1 LIIFCNFLDKDDEN
15 DCLKDLLEVC
25 CFFNCRSLKNS
36 TEKVLM
42 HNCTGYS
49 SIRELPREYNTNLY
63 FTRVMYYL
71 SICDKFQLFAF
82 REYLLDI
89 NFLNAVF
96 DIKHYE
102 SRYNNILFPWSYY
115 LNEIKMSCGN
125 KSSKYELV
133 MQFLIHRI
141 SSIQNT
147 VDACE
152 AKSFRHFF
160 DKYFYDDE
168 ILDLSN
174 PKKRYVGETKLQEF
188 QSDFTTQS
196 TENDVN
202 VIVENNVLFVS
213 STILSLCSPVFK
225 AMLNSSMK
233 EAELKTIELPG
244 KQVEHVTELFLYFHK
259 LKSVNGM
266 IFFIFFY
273 VYSVL
278 YELAENIFGVLF
290 FTCII
295 FSNEI
300 ISCLA

>member
-1 LIIFCNFLDKDDEN
+1 
-15 DCLKDLLEVC
+15 
-25 CFFNCRSLKNS
+25 
-36 TEKVLM
+36 
-42 HNCTGYS
+42 
-49 SIRELPREYNTNLY
+49 
-63 FTRVMYYL
+63 MYYL

-102 SRYNNILFPWSYY
+102 SRYCVLFPWSYY
-115 LNEIKMSCGN
+115 LNEIKMSCVN

-133 MQFLIHRI
+133 LQFLIHRI

-147 VDACE
+147 VDDCE

-174 PKKRYVGETKLQEF
+174 PKKRRFSYVGETKLQEF

-244 KQVEHVTELFLYFHK
+244 KQVEHVTELFLYFYK

-266 IFFIFFY
+266 IFFIFY

-278 YELAENIFGVLF
+278 YELAENIFGGTIFHVYYF
-290 FTCII
+290 F
-295 FSNEI
+295 E
-300 ISCLA
+300 